1 MCTGSNRTSRT
12 VRSPLGAIRSLSFIR
27 LLSVDHTVSWRE
39 LHDLQEI
46 SCQALTHKPQLRG
59 FVETMLETMLAEDTV
74 SEIEHLLPGYAVWNC
89 VRPRPSRGRPHGGIS
104 LFVRRDSV
112 WHTST
117 GFKVVSDPAA
127 GILWVEIPRF
137 KLTVAICYFSPH
149 GSQVYQLDH
158 MHPDPLS
165 VWFAGLRK
173 ADAKGHQHHLVMGDL
188 NIKVGGL
195 SIDVPSQLAIPPALA
210 EPSPLPDLHHLAAIP
225 QQRRS
230 LDRGVPNRQR
240 ALAFLEGLF
249 ALSSVVLN
257 GRAPGDVEG
266 GHTCWS
272 WSANDQLLGHSVV
285 DYACVSVSLFQ
296 AVSVFEVLPFIPTA
310 SKDHSALYVS
320 LSGMQPCY
328 STLRPRRQRVLRPQG
343 SGYPSALSG
352 SQGRFADLLDAGQA
366 AAVPV
371 STALQQYIDL
381 LVSCSEGHGGADTST
396 PAHTRD
402 KPWFDS

>member
-1 MCTGSNRTSRT
+1 
-12 VRSPLGAIRSLSFIR
+12 
-27 LLSVDHTVSWRE
+27 
-39 LHDLQEI
+39 
-46 SCQALTHKPQLRG
+46 
-59 FVETMLETMLAEDTV
+59 
-74 SEIEHLLPGYAVWNC
+74 
-89 VRPRPSRGRPHGGIS
+89 
-104 LFVRRDSV
+104 
-112 WHTST
+112 
-117 GFKVVSDPAA
+117 
-127 GILWVEIPRF
+127 
-137 KLTVAICYFSPH
+137 
-149 GSQVYQLDH
+149 
-158 MHPDPLS
+158 
-165 VWFAGLRK
+165 
-173 ADAKGHQHHLVMGDL
+173 
-188 NIKVGGL
+188 
-195 SIDVPSQLAIPPALA
+195 
-210 EPSPLPDLHHLAAIP
+210 LAAIP

-230 LDRGVPNRQR
+230 LDRSVPNRQW

-320 LSGMQPCY
+320 LSGLQPCY
-328 STLRPRRQRVLRPQG
+328 STLRPRRQRVLRPKG

-352 SQGRFADLLDAGQA
+352 SQGRFTALLNTWQA

-381 LVSCSEGHGGADTST
+381 LVSCAEGQGGADTST

-402 KPWFDS
+402 KPWFDTQCRTLGQAVDQAWEVLHASQGGVNGNHEECPQARAALVAARRAYKTCIKEKKREYELRCQAALLETYFGTKQKDFWRVFFADRRPSTALADVDAWTEYFRGLLGVVPQPAALAPSDVALKLQLYAVVAPKGAADAMSVLNDPVSFEEARQCMALAPGRAPDIQGLTGEVLQLAASDDPVLRDGTPVCPPPPPLSVHSGCYSLH